1 MAQLG
6 LGLHTSFVSGSG
18 RREFKQH
25 HITVPRSARF
35 ALLGSIDSELTEV
48 WFVCH
53 GHGQLAARFL
63 NRFVPLERAD
73 RLIVAPEA
81 LSRYYLT
88 APSSGAH
95 SPGSA
100 VGATWMTSED
110 REAEIDD
117 YIRYLDLLHEHIF
130 SNVHRGSVRLW
141 ALGFSQGVATVARWV
156 ARRKVQPDRV
166 VLWSGSLPPELDS
179 EGAAALA
186 ARAPLVVVSGR
197 GDEYATEERVAA
209 QRNALRQL
217 DIPFEMVWWDGGHEI
232 DGATLIAIADG
243 SVVTV

>member
-1 MAQLG
+1 M
-6 LGLHTSFVSGSG
+6 SGSG
-18 RREFKQH
+18 RREFKQQ

-35 ALLGSIDSELTEV
+35 ALLGSTDGELTEV

-88 APSSGAH
+88 APTVSAH
-95 SPGSA
+95 FHGSA

-110 REAEIDD
+110 REAEIND
-117 YIRYLDLLHEHIF
+117 YIRYLDLLYDQIF
-130 SNVHRGSVRLW
+130 TTVDRARVRLW

-166 VLWSGSLPPELDS
+166 VLWSGSLPPELDR
-179 EGAAALA
+179 EGGAALA

-217 DIPFEMVWWDGGHEI
+217 DIAYEMVWWDGGHEI
-232 DGATLIAIADG
+232 DATTLVAIADG

>member
-1 MAQLG
+1 M
-6 LGLHTSFVSGSG
+6 
-18 RREFKQH
+18 
-25 HITVPRSARF
+25 
-35 ALLGSIDSELTEV
+35 LGSTDGELTEV

-88 APSSGAH
+88 APTVSAH
-95 SPGSA
+95 FHGSA

-117 YIRYLDLLHEHIF
+117 YIRYLDLLYDQIF
-130 SNVHRGSVRLW
+130 TTVDRARVRLW

-166 VLWSGSLPPELDS
+166 VLWSGSLPPELDR
-179 EGAAALA
+179 EGGAALA

-217 DIPFEMVWWDGGHEI
+217 DIAYEMVWWDGGHEI
-232 DGATLIAIADG
+232 DATTLVAIADG